1 MCLTLQPDAPLHR
14 LSCPG
19 FWIQEVFYWPA
30 GNSGVKA
37 GQKTDGYRRDK
48 ADVHCNVI
56 HVATAWIMPAPIGPV
71 AEEDFLVGA
80 QKHHCCGCI
89 FCPFHFCPR
98 CRCGRQRPQGT
109 FCSFLSAKIICQGCS
124 WPRCLTPCTTSGISQ
139 PLSCLLS
146 RRWAILIKLGQENCF
161 RKWLPVAN

>member
-89 FCPFHFCPR
+89 FVRFTSAQDAAVVGKDLR
-98 CRCGRQRPQGT
+98 G
-109 FCSFLSAKIICQGCS
+109 LSAPFFPQRLS
-124 WPRCLTPCTTSGISQ
+124 VRAVLDRAASHHAQPQASPNHCLV
-139 PLSCLLS
+139 
-146 RRWAILIKLGQENCF
+146 CF
-161 RKWLPVAN
+161 PGDELFWSN